1 MGLIMVHC
9 IEEDCD
15 WIYPEVDGLEAMR
28 NILTAHVEEIHPRER
43 PVCPTAVATLPTT
56 QPLAKQELGVE
67 NEIVEI
73 PIGKSVHHQS
83 GNTRKDDSNCEHFE
97 EQFNAYLNMV
107 QKQVQLREMAT
118 LPDIMVQQQ
127 VQNRNMAA
135 LPESNPLDTT
145 KDDQFEKDFAAF
157 LNLVQ

>member
-1 MGLIMVHC
+1 MVLITVKC
-9 IEEDCD
+9 VEKDCD
-15 WIYPEVDGLEAMR
+15 WIYPEVEGLEVVKEH
-28 NILTAHVEEIHPRER
+28 LPAHMEEKHLPDR

-118 LPDIMVQQQ
+118 LPDIMVQKQ
-127 VQNRNMAA
+127 V
-135 LPESNPLDTT
+135 
-145 KDDQFEKDFAAF
+145 
-157 LNLVQ
+157 

>member
-1 MGLIMVHC
+1 
-9 IEEDCD
+9 
-15 WIYPEVDGLEAMR
+15 MR
-28 NILTAHVEEIHPRER
+28 NILTAHVEEKHPRER

-107 QKQVQLREMAT
+107 QKQAQLREMAA
-118 LPDIMVQQQ
+118 LPDIIPQ
-127 VQNRNMAA
+127 A
-135 LPESNPLDTT
+135 LKMSQFTKNLLQILPRPVRKPNGLALRVKWEPLAQCAITRL
-145 KDDQFEKDFAAF
+145 ASPS
-157 LNLVQ
+157 